1 MILLSISED
10 EVFSQANVMMRFFFG
25 LALSFFLIVL
35 IYFIWMIK
43 DVRRENLKMDE
54 QLKNVQYMHE
64 VEKELFDAHL
74 HPENFKRA
82 LKKVS
87 DYLTAE
93 AAFFWIING
102 HSDIKY
108 CYNGSGIDFD
118 IDEDN
123 EMSELFPGLFNI
135 LLERG
140 GILSYDMK
148 AVSEEFPVGG
158 KNLAQFNINNL
169 MLIPVSGSGGEL
181 TIIFGACNM
190 KRRWESDVPLRQVS
204 LSFFM
209 ALNHYEAHYEL
220 ERLGRIDNL
229 TGLLNRNSFS
239 AALERLSSNKP
250 KSFGCVYIDVN
261 GLHEINN
268 CVTLLAL
275 GINHKTAPVSLR
287 ERVSFSPDK
296 LDQALDSLL
305 AQPMVQGGVVL
316 STCNR
321 TELYLSVEERD
332 DLQEALIRW
341 LCDYHNLNED
351 DLRNSLYW
359 HQDNDAVSHL
369 MRVASGLDSLV
380 LGEPQILGQVKKAFA
395 DSQKG
400 HMKASEL
407 ERMFQKS
414 FSVAK
419 RVRTE
424 TDIGASAVS
433 VAFAACTL
441 ARQIF
446 ESLSTV
452 TVLLVGAGETI
463 ELVARHLREHKVQ
476 KMIIANRTRERAQIL
491 ADEVG
496 AEIIALSDIDE
507 RLREADIIISS
518 TASPLP
524 IIGKG
529 MVERALKS
537 RRNQPML
544 LVDIAVPRDVEPEVG
559 KLANAYLYSVDDLQS
574 IISHNLAQRKAAAVE
589 AETIVAQ
596 ETSEFMAWLRAQS
609 ASETIREY
617 RSQAEHV
624 RDELTAKALAA
635 LEQGGDAQAIMQDLA
650 WKLTNRLIHA
660 PTKSLQQAA
669 RDGDNERLNI
679 LRDSLGLE

>member
-1 MILLSISED
+1 M
-10 EVFSQANVMMRFFFG
+10 
-25 LALSFFLIVL
+25 
-35 IYFIWMIK
+35 
-43 DVRRENLKMDE
+43 
-54 QLKNVQYMHE
+54 
-64 VEKELFDAHL
+64 
-74 HPENFKRA
+74 
-82 LKKVS
+82 
-87 DYLTAE
+87 
-93 AAFFWIING
+93 
-102 HSDIKY
+102 
-108 CYNGSGIDFD
+108 
-118 IDEDN
+118 
-123 EMSELFPGLFNI
+123 
-135 LLERG
+135 
-140 GILSYDMK
+140 
-148 AVSEEFPVGG
+148 
-158 KNLAQFNINNL
+158 
-169 MLIPVSGSGGEL
+169 
-181 TIIFGACNM
+181 
-190 KRRWESDVPLRQVS
+190 
-204 LSFFM
+204 
-209 ALNHYEAHYEL
+209 
-220 ERLGRIDNL
+220 
-229 TGLLNRNSFS
+229 
-239 AALERLSSNKP
+239 
-250 KSFGCVYIDVN
+250 
-261 GLHEINN
+261 
-268 CVTLLAL
+268 TLLAL

-287 ERVSFSPDK
+287 ERVTFSPDT

-321 TELYLSVEERD
+321 TELYLSVEEQD
-332 DLQEALIRW
+332 NLQEALIRW

-380 LGEPQILGQVKKAFA
+380 LGEPQILGQVKSVCGFA
-395 DSQKG
+395 KG
-400 HMKASEL
+400 HLNASAL

-476 KMIIANRTRERAQIL
+476 KMIIANRTRERAQAL

-496 AEIIALSDIDE
+496 AEVISLSDIDA
-507 RLREADIIISS
+507 RLQDADIIISS

-574 IISHNLAQRKAAAVE
+574 IISHNLVQRQAAAVE
-589 AETIVAQ
+589 AETIVEQ
-596 ETSEFMAWLRAQS
+596 EASEFMAWLRAQG

-617 RSQAEHV
+617 RSQSEQI
-624 RDELTAKALAA
+624 RDELTTKALSA
-635 LEQGGDAQAIMQDLA
+635 LQQGGDAQAILQDLA

-669 RDGDNERLNI
+669 RDGDDERLNI